1 MVLYHDMARDS
12 SEKEASVPVHTTIW
26 CVKAVSYGQVKSW
39 NYRVN
44 VKSIWCVK
52 HMWAV
57 SHSPGDGSA
66 FSPRKNAGARVS
78 TICFDP
84 DSAVCVIV
92 SMKSKRGDDV
102 TAIFP
107 GCMKKAPHDNAV
119 KVAFVWRHVYNWMKK
134 YIEKLRKIWQLHC
147 NFTADSEAD
156 VKFNLNITFFFWQ
169 TTMNIKTLGKI
180 R

>member
-1 MVLYHDMARDS
+1 MSVQYSPFDHRTNWESKFGITDFLISDS
-12 SEKEASVPVHTTIW
+12 SEKEASVPVHTTTIW
-26 CVKAVSYGQVKSW
+26 CVKAVSYEQVKSW
-39 NYRVN
+39 NDRVN
-44 VKSIWCVK
+44 LKSTW
-52 HMWAV
+52 HENLMWVV

-119 KVAFVWRHVYNWMKK
+119 KVAFV
-134 YIEKLRKIWQLHC
+134 
-147 NFTADSEAD
+147 
-156 VKFNLNITFFFWQ
+156 
-169 TTMNIKTLGKI
+169 
-180 R
+180 